1 MTVFRKLQAARFGL
15 VQAGVKKTGHNKF
28 GGWYY
33 YELGDFI
40 PAVHKMFDQLG
51 LCGVFTFQETTAT
64 LTIYDSDDGTSI
76 QFSTP
81 IVYAEANKGQAI
93 QMLGSTHTYLRRY
106 LWLLAMELTETD
118 SIDSEKQEEKPVK
131 VAVAKKEEPKPEP
144 KPKPI
149 PIPPVPKNDMKPWE
163 IKVEVVAEDKWVDMV
178 IDATNV
184 AIELTKSAEDVQS
197 IYQVNKAIYEKLK
210 EQNASMYDELLVTFK
225 KTKQSFNKE

>member
-1 MTVFRKLQAARFGL
+1 MTVFRKLQAARFAL

-64 LTIYDSDDGTSI
+64 LTIYDSEDGTSI

-131 VAVAKKEEPKPEP
+131 VAVAKKEEPKP
-144 KPKPI
+144 KPI

-163 IKVEVVAEDKWVDMV
+163 IKIEATGDKEWSEIVM
-178 IDATNV
+178 DAAKV
-184 AIELTKSAEDVQS
+184 CLELTKSAEDVQN
-197 IYQVNKAIYEKLK
+197 IFKTNRTLFDKLKVEHPEQYNELLDLFKKEKLSFK
-210 EQNASMYDELLVTFK
+210 E
-225 KTKQSFNKE
+225 